1 MIVENFWLVSISYYL
16 ISIVIIVIVLSLLNR
31 HEKLKLKKEIENLE
45 KEKNLVISSA
55 ILTELNKVKALA
67 NNEELKDKYKKWKK
81 QFDDIKNKEI
91 AAISSDI
98 NEIDLLYLDNNYKDL
113 RKVIFD
119 VELKI
124 NSLKTKTEFLLDEIK
139 EVTLSEERN
148 RETITKLKAEYRDIL
163 HTYQD
168 DLDSYSIIKKP
179 LELQFENINKLF
191 SSFEDLMENNEYL
204 EVSKIVKAI
213 DDIVQNL
220 KVIIDETKPIV
231 SLGKKLI
238 PKKIDEIMY
247 LERSMIN
254 DGFNL
259 EYLNIDYNKE
269 EAEKKIIDIFR
280 RLNVLNVQ
288 DSLFELKIMYDYFVS
303 LFSDFEKEKVS
314 RKYFEEYSKNI
325 ILKTVKLE
333 KINNKLLKKIDD
345 IKYSYDLSEDE
356 VAVIFEI
363 KDELSDI
370 RETCDRLRDIKRSK
384 ILPYT
389 KLAKEIEYLNI
400 RLIKTEEKLN
410 VALRT
415 LGNLKNDEKRAREQL
430 NEIKTILFSAKEKV
444 RTFKLPVVPK
454 NYYVE
459 LSEANNAVETLMY
472 ELDKRPIS
480 ISALN
485 MRVDTA
491 RDLTLKV
498 YNTINETVKTA
509 KMAEMAII
517 YGNRFRT
524 INKEIHVG
532 LVKAESMFN
541 RGLFKNS
548 LEMAINTIN
557 IVEPGIHNKLM
568 GEYKL

>member
-288 DSLFELKIMYDYFVS
+288 DSLFELKIMYDYFV
-303 LFSDFEKEKVS
+303 
-314 RKYFEEYSKNI
+314 
-325 ILKTVKLE
+325 
-333 KINNKLLKKIDD
+333 
-345 IKYSYDLSEDE
+345 
-356 VAVIFEI
+356 
-363 KDELSDI
+363 
-370 RETCDRLRDIKRSK
+370 
-384 ILPYT
+384 
-389 KLAKEIEYLNI
+389 
-400 RLIKTEEKLN
+400 
-410 VALRT
+410 
-415 LGNLKNDEKRAREQL
+415 
-430 NEIKTILFSAKEKV
+430 
-444 RTFKLPVVPK
+444 
-454 NYYVE
+454 
-459 LSEANNAVETLMY
+459 
-472 ELDKRPIS
+472 
-480 ISALN
+480 
-485 MRVDTA
+485 
-491 RDLTLKV
+491 
-498 YNTINETVKTA
+498 
-509 KMAEMAII
+509 
-517 YGNRFRT
+517 
-524 INKEIHVG
+524 
-532 LVKAESMFN
+532 
-541 RGLFKNS
+541 
-548 LEMAINTIN
+548 
-557 IVEPGIHNKLM
+557 
-568 GEYKL
+568 

>member
-410 VALRT
+410 VALRN

>member
-1 MIVENFWLVSISYYL
+1 M
-16 ISIVIIVIVLSLLNR
+16 
-31 HEKLKLKKEIENLE
+31 
-45 KEKNLVISSA
+45 
-55 ILTELNKVKALA
+55 
-67 NNEELKDKYKKWKK
+67 
-81 QFDDIKNKEI
+81 
-91 AAISSDI
+91 
-98 NEIDLLYLDNNYKDL
+98 
-113 RKVIFD
+113 
-119 VELKI
+119 
-124 NSLKTKTEFLLDEIK
+124 
-139 EVTLSEERN
+139 
-148 RETITKLKAEYRDIL
+148 
-163 HTYQD
+163 
-168 DLDSYSIIKKP
+168 
-179 LELQFENINKLF
+179 
-191 SSFEDLMENNEYL
+191 
-204 EVSKIVKAI
+204 
-213 DDIVQNL
+213 
-220 KVIIDETKPIV
+220 
-231 SLGKKLI
+231 
-238 PKKIDEIMY
+238 
-247 LERSMIN
+247 
-254 DGFNL
+254 
-259 EYLNIDYNKE
+259 
-269 EAEKKIIDIFR
+269 
-280 RLNVLNVQ
+280 
-288 DSLFELKIMYDYFVS
+288 
-303 LFSDFEKEKVS
+303 
-314 RKYFEEYSKNI
+314 
-325 ILKTVKLE
+325 
-333 KINNKLLKKIDD
+333 
-345 IKYSYDLSEDE
+345 SEDE